1 MSNPNFE
8 LFFKGD
14 AYFQALGEHIT
25 NAKNRVW
32 LESYIFD
39 LDPIGLRLIKSLSSA
54 KKRGVDVRIMVDGIG
69 SFNWLNQL
77 EHRCLT
83 ENLSFR
89 SYHPLP
95 RFAQENFS
103 WKGLR
108 RWLLFFKR
116 MNKRNHRKIALIDDN
131 KVFVG
136 SFNISQVHSQEFMG
150 PQAWRDSGALVTLS
164 SSHPELRVIEKAFL
178 KTWSRSRS
186 RDYKPRRFSKKNRTK
201 WLRPPQVFRLN
212 QNPWWRFLLNRNLK
226 KKFRSATKRIW
237 ITNAY
242 FVPRGSIV
250 RLLKK
255 AARKQVEVKLLLP
268 KTTDV
273 WFVRQASLSLYSRLL
288 KAGVRI
294 FEYQVSVLHAKT
306 MLIDDWASVGSH
318 NLNHRSLLH
327 DLEIEVGITD
337 TTAIESLQV
346 QWEKDLLCAKEV
358 KVEDLGERTFLD
370 IMISRI
376 FWWLRYWL

>member
-1 MSNPNFE
+1 MSNPEFE

-14 AYFQALGEHIT
+14 AYFQALHEHIAK
-25 NAKNRVW
+25 AKNRVW
-32 LESYIFD
+32 IESYIFN
-39 LDPIGLRLIKSLSSA
+39 LDPIGLRLIKNLAAA
-54 KKRGVDVRIMVDGIG
+54 KKNGVDVRIMVDGIG
-69 SFNWLNQL
+69 SFNWLSQI
-77 EHRCLT
+77 EQKCLT
-83 ENLSFR
+83 EHLWFR

-95 RFAQENFS
+95 TFAQENFS

-131 KVFVG
+131 KIFVG

-150 PQAWRDSGALVTLS
+150 VQAWRDSGVLVTLPS
-164 SSHPELRVIEKAFL
+164 DSLEFRTVEKAFL

-186 RDYKPRRFSKKNRTK
+186 RDYKPRRFSKKIRTK
-201 WLRPPQVFRLN
+201 WLKPPQIFRLN

-226 KKFRSATKRIW
+226 KKLRSAKERIW

-294 FEYQVSVLHAKT
+294 FEYQTSVLHAKT
-306 MLIDDWASVGSH
+306 MLIDDWASIGSH

-327 DLEIEVGITD
+327 DLEIEVGLTD
-337 TTAIESLQV
+337 AQALKSLEA
-346 QWEKDLLCAKEV
+346 QWEKDLLCAREV
-358 KVEDLGERTFLD
+358 QIEDLGKWTLLD
-370 IMISRI
+370 VMISRL